1 MYFYCILYVSFKNS
15 FRGTYMG
22 TKLGWEWEV
31 NPICQHY
38 TGVLMSGEVR

>member
-15 FRGTYMG
+15 FSGA
-22 TKLGWEWEV
+22 WEWDWEV
-31 NPICQHY
+31 NRICQHY